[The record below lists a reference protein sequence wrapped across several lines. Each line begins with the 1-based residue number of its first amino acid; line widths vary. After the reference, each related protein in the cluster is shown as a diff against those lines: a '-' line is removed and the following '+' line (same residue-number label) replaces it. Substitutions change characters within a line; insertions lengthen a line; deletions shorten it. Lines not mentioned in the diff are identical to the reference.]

1 MALASYVK
9 AARSIAPVM
18 TAPDI
23 MTETRSSLLL
33 TERNLAAAQA
43 TAAATVAVNPA
54 IAAVNR
60 AIAAVNPNRAPAQNA
75 TADMS
80 NAVFATARENSVPI
94 QSADLTAKAEPKL
107 RQRALPAVGSKKSNA
122 HIATEEA
129 ENNL

>member
-43 TAAATVAVNPA
+43 TAAATVAA
-54 IAAVNR
+54 TAAVNR
-60 AIAAVNPNRAPAQNA
+60 AIAAVNPNQAPAQNA